1 MADAEVE
8 AAEEAVEDEAD
19 AERAGDTD
27 KQPIGLPREAAEMDA
42 EADAAVDADGATR
55 TAAGEDGI
63 TATTTSPPSRP
74 HSSGTTTTTTAGVAD
89 TTLKIGIQARHAHPS
104 DDTLATKRRRTNT
117 TPWADHPRASTRTST
132 ATIHDTRAMHSGWQR
147 GNKDKLL
154 TFRRQQWR
162 RPRWQRPRWQRRR
175 CR

>member
-27 KQPIGLPREAAEMDA
+27 KQPIGSPREAADMDA
-42 EADAAVDADGATR
+42 ETDAAVDADGATP
-55 TAAGEDGI
+55 TAADEDG
-63 TATTTSPPSRP
+63 ATTATSPPNRTHSR
-74 HSSGTTTTTTAGVAD
+74 GTTTTTTAGVAD
-89 TTLKIGIQARHAHPS
+89 TTSKIGIQTKHAHPS
-104 DDTLATKRRRTNT
+104 DDTLATKRRRPSK

-132 ATIHDTRAMHSGWQR
+132 ATIHDTRATHSGWQR
-147 GNKDKLL
+147 GNKDKRL
-154 TFRRQQWR
+154 TFRRQRWR
-162 RPRWQRPRWQRRR
+162 RPRWQRLRWQRRR

>member
-27 KQPIGLPREAAEMDA
+27 KQPIGLPREAADMHA

-55 TAAGEDGI
+55 TAADEDG
-63 TATTTSPPSRP
+63 TATATARP
-74 HSSGTTTTTTAGVAD
+74 TRTHSSVLTTTTTAGVAAS
-89 TTLKIGIQARHAHPS
+89 TSKIGIQARHAHPS

-117 TPWADHPRASTRTST
+117 TPWADHPGASTRTST
-132 ATIHDTRAMHSGWQR
+132 AMTQGTRVMPSGCRQ
-147 GNKDKLL
+147 GNKDNQL
-154 TFRRQQWR
+154 TFKRQRWR
-162 RPRWQRPRWQRRR
+162 
-175 CR
+175 